1 MEFAEFINGKMLKVH
16 DVETAC
22 KNFTDEIVAITR
34 HVQGENKRLRDE
46 NAALKDEHYKDAE
59 IQRLLAECQEWKARA
74 CRSFEVDEDERA
86 AISEWKE
93 EHIKK
98 KHKGNGYAGAIGG
111 RFKYIFT
118 PTSIG
123 EIGEIECS
131 CGEKFCFK
139 NLC

>member
-1 MEFAEFINGKMLKVH
+1 MDFIEFINGKMLKVH
-16 DVETAC
+16 DIETAC

-34 HVQGENKRLRDE
+34 RVQGENNRLQAE
-46 NAALKDEHYKDAE
+46 NKALKDEHYKDAE

-74 CRSFEVDEDERA
+74 CRGFEIDEDERI
-86 AISEWKE
+86 AIDEWKKN
-93 EHIKK
+93 HIQERHNGK
-98 KHKGNGYAGAIGG
+98 GYAGAIGG

-123 EIGEIECS
+123 EIGEIQCS

-139 NLC
+139 ELM